1 MPYFLVNVPHPFV
14 GTLGVGRVAA
24 VMRIDRGVNMARFH
38 LLAEAG
44 VTSLPGLAYLAL
56 GFMMVLA

>member
-1 MPYFLVNVPHPFV
+1 
-14 GTLGVGRVAA
+14 
-24 VMRIDRGVNMARFH
+24 MARFH

-44 VTSLPGLAYLAL
+44 VASLPGLAYLAL

>member
-1 MPYFLVNVPHPFV
+1 MWAAWRQSWDMTV
-14 GTLGVGRVAA
+14 GV
-24 VMRIDRGVNMARFH
+24 IMARFH

-44 VTSLPGLAYLAL
+44 VASLPGLAYLAL